1 MEVPETL
8 LRDMGYALEINERVD
23 KEFRKLEKQDKGRL
37 RSIRKK
43 LLQILEDP
51 YHFKPLSNEMHG
63 LRRVHIG
70 SYVLIYEIVEK
81 EKVVLLLD
89 YGHHD
94 HIYEK

>member
-1 MEVPETL
+1 
-8 LRDMGYALEINERVD
+8 MGYALEINERVD
-23 KEFRKLEKQDKGRL
+23 KEFRKLEKRDKGRL

-51 YHFKPLSNEMHG
+51 YRFKPLSNEMRG
-63 LRRVHIG
+63 LKRVHIG